1 MGKVNRLENK
11 KGVELTLNMIIILI
25 ICLTVLIVMIYFF
38 SENFLS
44 GSKDIAS
51 ISNSTLGKYGMP

>member
-1 MGKVNRLENK
+1 MVKIKKLENK
-11 KGVELTLNMIIILI
+11 KAVELTLNMIIILI

-51 ISNSTLGKYGMP
+51 ISNSTLGKYTMP